1 MWEYSS
7 DTRKK
12 DSPSVMI
19 KATDYRSY
27 RGKKGNGLDV
37 FEFGVPREGSKS
49 RMVGYGTPPGLG

>member
-1 MWEYSS
+1 
-7 DTRKK
+7 
-12 DSPSVMI
+12 MI